1 MGNKAKKG
9 SQFERDISRTL
20 SLWWSDGKN
29 DALCWRVLGS
39 GGRSTIRA
47 KFNKET
53 AGGYGDLTFTDVVMK
68 PFFDL
73 FLCELKRG
81 YTKDIDPLAIID
93 GKGKKNFLLNVYN
106 KAKMECDFAKRY
118 FPLIIFERN
127 RHKPC
132 VMVDVKFFHYVSL
145 FAGSIPSILREEIT
159 IDVDDYLLKII
170 TLEFFLKWVSPE
182 TIKLILE
189 EKF

>member
-1 MGNKAKKG
+1 MGTKAKKG

-73 FLCELKRG
+73 FLVECKKG
-81 YTKDIDPLAIID
+81 YTKDIDPLKIID
-93 GKGKKNFLLNVYN
+93 GKGKTNFLITVYE
-106 KAKMECDFAKRY
+106 KAEKERKFAGRRY
-118 FPLIIFERN
+118 SLIIFERN
-127 RHKPC
+127 NHNSC
-132 VMVDVKFFHYVSL
+132 VMFNS
-145 FAGSIPSILREEIT
+145 
-159 IDVDDYLLKII
+159 KII
-170 TLEFFLKWVSPE
+170 EALEDYAGCYNGKELLINTGDEGFYIMPLESFLDWVSPE